1 MNRNGNLMKKMNLQL
16 FGQTFDPDNV
26 TMYEQKDGTIPQK
39 YTELIL
45 KEIMN
50 GSQIMKLAKYEEM
63 DGKEKEFE
71 YFAKGP
77 GAYWVG
83 EGEKIRTS
91 KPQWMK
97 VKMVAKK
104 LGVIVPCSREFL
116 HYKMSD
122 FFEKMKPKIAEEFYK
137 KFDEA
142 AILNLDNPFPQ
153 SVDESVAEAGNVI
166 SGGITYDN
174 ILALEDLLNDEDY
187 DVNAFISTKKNRSTL
202 RNVHRIEN
210 GVIVESLY
218 DRGANTIDGQPVAD
232 LKSLEKGNLYAG
244 DFDYMYY
251 GIPFGMSY
259 KIDESAQ
266 LSTIVNEDD
275 SPVNLFE
282 QELAALRVTMD
293 VAFMIVK
300 DEAFAKIEKEGEVIG
315 DDILSIPAQGVTLYG
330 KKVSSL
336 IGNDVKVYKDG
347 SVIGTLKHVTGY
359 TQFNDSNPEE
369 QEGYFFPFKLTKTG
383 TKMTFKKNNL
393 ETKKD
398 INWEADNVFRVTKD
412 DTFEVLVD
420 GSSVV
425 TFNFKKA
432 TFQE

>member
-1 MNRNGNLMKKMNLQL
+1 MNVNKKMLKKMNLQL

-26 TMYEQKDGTIPQK
+26 TMYEHKDGTIPEK
-39 YTELIL
+39 YNTLIL

-50 GSQIMKLAKYEEM
+50 GSKVMQLAKYEEM
-63 DGKEKEFE
+63 DGKEKKFE

-83 EGEKIRTS
+83 EGEKIQTS
-91 KPQWMK
+91 KPRWMT
-97 VKMVAKK
+97 VTMVAKK

-122 FFEKMKPKIAEEFYK
+122 FFEQMRSKIAEAFYK

-142 AILNLDNPFPQ
+142 AILNIENPFPQ
-153 SVDESVAEAGNVI
+153 SVEASALIAGNLI

-174 ILALEDLLNDEDY
+174 ILAMEDALNDEDY
-187 DVNAFISTKKNRSTL
+187 DANAFISTKKNRSTL
-202 RNVHRIEN
+202 RNVHKIEN

-218 DRGANTIDGQPVAD
+218 DRGANTIDGLPVAD
-232 LKSLEKGNLYAG
+232 LKGLDKGILYAG

-259 KIDESAQ
+259 KVDESAQ
-266 LSTIVNEDD
+266 LSTLKNADG

-300 DEAFAKIEKEGEVIG
+300 DEAFVKLESKSIIG
-315 DDILSIPAQGVTLYG
+315 SDKLTIQAQGQTLYG
-330 KKVSSL
+330 KRVSSL
-336 IGNDVKVYKDG
+336 IGSDVKVYEDG
-347 SVIGTLKHVTGY
+347 TVTGTFKHVTGY
-359 TQFNDSNPEE
+359 TGFSSNQDE
-369 QEGYFFPFKLTKTG
+369 QEGYYFPFKLTKTG
-383 TKMTFKKNNL
+383 TNMEFKKNG
-393 ETKKD
+393 EKSSGE
-398 INWEADNVFRVTKD
+398 IPWEADNVFRVTKG

-420 GSSVV
+420 KESVV
-425 TFNFKKA
+425 TFNFAQA
-432 TFQE
+432 TFEK

>member
-1 MNRNGNLMKKMNLQL
+1 MNGNKKLLKKMNLQL
-16 FGQTFDPDNV
+16 FGQTYDPDNV
-26 TMYEQKDGTIPQK
+26 TMYEHKDGTIPEK
-39 YTELIL
+39 YNNLIL
-45 KEIMN
+45 KEIMS
-50 GSQIMKLAKYEEM
+50 GSKVMQLAKYEEM
-63 DGKEKEFE
+63 DSKEKKFE

-83 EGEKIRTS
+83 EGEKIQTS
-91 KPQWMK
+91 KPQWMQAT
-97 VKMVAKK
+97 MVAKK

-122 FFEKMKPKIAEEFYK
+122 FFEQMKPKIAEAFYK

-142 AILNLDNPFPQ
+142 AILNVENPFPQ
-153 SVDESVAEAGNVI
+153 SVEESALAAGNLI

-174 ILALEDLLNDEDY
+174 ILAMEDALNDEDY

-202 RNVHRIEN
+202 RNVN
-210 GVIVESLY
+210 KVQNSVIVESLY

-266 LSTIVNEDD
+266 LSTLQNEDGT
-275 SPVNLFE
+275 PVNLFE

-300 DEAFAKIEKEGEVIG
+300 DEAFVKLEAGETNV
-315 DDILSIPAQGVTLYG
+315 
-330 KKVSSL
+330 
-336 IGNDVKVYKDG
+336 
-347 SVIGTLKHVTGY
+347 GTLTVA
-359 TQFNDSNPEE
+359 SVA
-369 QEGYFFPFKLTKTG
+369 G
-383 TKMTFKKNNL
+383 TKNGTTKITITEPKGENNSYKYKIADAAVDVSYKQSVRNWTAWDGTSDIAA
-393 ETKKD
+393 ETGKTITVVECDAEYLALK
-398 INWEADNVFRVTKD
+398 AGSKAVTAKE
-412 DTFEVLVD
+412 TE
-420 GSSVV
+420 
-425 TFNFKKA
+425 
-432 TFQE
+432 